1 MGRPYHD
8 RAPRVVATEH
18 GSVRLL
24 SDDGDR
30 LGETFL
36 DLGHPADA
44 RVTAA
49 DIIATANQIEERDR
63 DVDPD
68 RSGGAAPAPGVALTP
83 SMKPGQL
90 LEIRGCGRRI
100 VTADGELAEADC
112 EQPIAVLAE
121 IGSVLFLLGCG
132 YYAVELDTDLEA
144 GEDWVPC
151 LTLLSGVD

>member
-8 RAPRVVATEH
+8 RATRVVATEH

-49 DIIATANQIEERDR
+49 DIIATANQIEECNR

-68 RSGGAAPAPGVALTP
+68 RLGDVAAAPGVALTP

-100 VTADGELAEADC
+100 VTADGELAEADR

-121 IGSVLFLLGCG
+121 IGSVFFLLGCG